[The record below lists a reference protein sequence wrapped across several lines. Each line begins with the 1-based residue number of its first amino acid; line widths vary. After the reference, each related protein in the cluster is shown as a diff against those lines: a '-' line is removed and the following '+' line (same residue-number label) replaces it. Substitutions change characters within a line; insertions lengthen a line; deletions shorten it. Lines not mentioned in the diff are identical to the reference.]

1 MDLTLQS
8 LTETR
13 KQSLQLW
20 VTIDFSGIT
29 CISKGFQGMTCCPIS
44 SKTRC
49 TWLWAPLSSEGC
61 GLPSCYISYVFIPAY
76 LFHVGFFCWR
86 TVSSFCQEPQSSF
99 HLEQFFFYCIF
110 KCHSGLWANPCFY
123 IFFFLWFCFPRQKPR
138 FGLGRFSHCIFLI
151 PYYVLELSRANW
163 EWGIVVL
170 CTTSRVIES

>member
-76 LFHVGFFCWR
+76 LFHVGFVFWR

-99 HLEQFFFYCIF
+99 HLEQFFFTVSSNVI
-110 KCHSGLWANPCFY
+110 
-123 IFFFLWFCFPRQKPR
+123 
-138 FGLGRFSHCIFLI
+138 LGSELI
-151 PYYVLELSRANW
+151 PAFISFSSSGSVSHDRSPAL
-163 EWGIVVL
+163 G
-170 CTTSRVIES
+170 